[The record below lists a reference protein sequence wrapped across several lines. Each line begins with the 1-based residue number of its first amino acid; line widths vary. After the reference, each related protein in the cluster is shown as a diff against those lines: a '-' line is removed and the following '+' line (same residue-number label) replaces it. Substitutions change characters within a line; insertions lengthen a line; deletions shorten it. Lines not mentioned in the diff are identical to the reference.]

1 MSDEVSDKPPG
12 EKPGRVIPP
21 ARVDVP
27 KLPREGSSNA
37 ATYVMVGAIMLC
49 LVLVGAYL
57 AMQGREPEPTA
68 WDRAQE
74 RKAEAELRESV
85 ARALSR
91 EVVYEVEGSGGASS
105 AGVTVTTPTGTE
117 QATPSLPLRNQAGEL
132 GVTHEFGPGEFVYVS
147 AQNEGEYGSVTCR
160 ITVDGVVVSEN
171 TSSGAYGIA
180 TCEGRS

>member
-1 MSDEVSDKPPG
+1 MSDEVSDKPP
-12 EKPGRVIPP
+12 
-21 ARVDVP
+21 
-27 KLPREGSSNA
+27 NA
-37 ATYVMVGAIMLC
+37 ATYVM
-49 LVLVGAYL
+49 
-57 AMQGREPEPTA
+57 
-68 WDRAQE
+68 
-74 RKAEAELRESV
+74 
-85 ARALSR
+85 
-91 EVVYEVEGSGGASS
+91 
-105 AGVTVTTPTGTE
+105 VTTPTGTE